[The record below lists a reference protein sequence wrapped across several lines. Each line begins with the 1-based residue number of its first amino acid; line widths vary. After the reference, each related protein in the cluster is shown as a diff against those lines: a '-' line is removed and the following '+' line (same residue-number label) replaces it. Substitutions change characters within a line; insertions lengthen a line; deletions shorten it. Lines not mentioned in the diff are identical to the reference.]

1 MSYNTDLRIPTIQAI
16 PSVTSPL
23 HTTLKSLLHPHQ
35 GTRQLLLG
43 LLAKALYRKWRR
55 GDPKV
60 LLLTGAATE
69 ITEMP
74 CLERAFD
81 NGYDYD
87 GQGED
92 R

>member
-1 MSYNTDLRIPTIQAI
+1 MQAI
-16 PSVTSPL
+16 PPVTSPL
-23 HTTLKSLLHPHQ
+23 HTTLKILVHPHQ

-43 LLAKALYRKWRR
+43 LLAETLYRKWRR
-55 GDPKV
+55 GNPKV

-69 ITEMP
+69 INEMP

-81 NGYDYD
+81 NGYDYY